1 MKAKISCI
9 GTGAMGG
16 AIMRAVCKKF
26 DAWNVA
32 VTSKNPEH
40 AKAFAEENG
49 CKSFEK
55 NSDAELI
62 LKNDHLPCQESLNYQ
77 FKPVQTI
84 FYHIL
89 SNFPWKHF

>member
-40 AKAFAEENG
+40 AKAFAEE
-49 CKSFEK
+49 
-55 NSDAELI
+55 LI
-62 LKNDHLPCQESLNYQ
+62 KHTYRPGWTLPAM
-77 FKPVQTI
+77 P
-84 FYHIL
+84 
-89 SNFPWKHF
+89 